1 MSVSLKSFYISLLLY
16 SITVLG
22 ILLLWQH
29 FASVRFQ
36 TNYYWIIWL
45 FFVGST
51 AFIHSILTKAASQ
64 DPKKFVNYFMG
75 ITALKLFAYLIIIM
89 LFGLL
94 NRENAAGFI
103 ICFLITYFLY
113 SGFEVVTLMKHFKK

>member
-1 MSVSLKSFYISLLLY
+1 MSVSLRPFFISLFLFSLA
-16 SITVLG
+16 VLG

-29 FASVRFQ
+29 FASARFQ
-36 TNYYWIIWL
+36 TSYFWIIWV

-51 AFIHSILTKAASQ
+51 ALIHSILTKTARQ

-75 ITALKLFAYLIIIM
+75 ITALKLFAYLTIIM

-94 NRENAAGFI
+94 NRDHAVGFI
-103 ICFLITYFLY
+103 ICFLISYFLY
-113 SGFEVVTLMKHFKK
+113 TIFEVVSLMKHFKK

>member
-1 MSVSLKSFYISLLLY
+1 MGASSRSFLVSLILF
-16 SITVLG
+16 SIAVFGVLAFF
-22 ILLLWQH
+22 QH
-29 FASVRFQ
+29 FASARFQ
-36 TNYYWIIWL
+36 TNYFWIIWG

-51 AFIHSILTKAASQ
+51 AVIHSILTKAAEQ

-75 ITALKLFAYLIIIM
+75 ITALKLFAYLIIIL

-94 NRENAAGFI
+94 NRDNAVGFI

-113 SGFEVVTLMKHFKK
+113 SGFEVITLMKHFKK

>member
-16 SITVLG
+16 SIAVLG

-36 TNYYWIIWL
+36 TTYYWIIWV
-45 FFVGST
+45 FFIST
-51 AFIHSILTKAASQ
+51 TALIYSILTKAASQ

-75 ITALKLFAYLIIIM
+75 ITALKLFTYLIIIM

-94 NRENAAGFI
+94 NRENAVGFI